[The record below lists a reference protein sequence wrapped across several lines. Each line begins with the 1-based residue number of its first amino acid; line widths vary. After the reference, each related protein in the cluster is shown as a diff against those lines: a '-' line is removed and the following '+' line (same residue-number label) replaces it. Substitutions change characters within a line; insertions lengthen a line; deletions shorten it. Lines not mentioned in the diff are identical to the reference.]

1 LKGRNRYGQAI
12 LLIAALL
19 ATVLGL
25 DRLIQAD
32 HEDGSLD
39 LLINR
44 SSSRGRGAHQMCS
57 ALGHER
63 LPLFVLCPLFGLLL
77 AWRMFHFINR
87 LARKQEVLL
96 KTDNHVNLFA

>member
-44 SSSRGRGAHQMCS
+44 SSSRGPGMCS